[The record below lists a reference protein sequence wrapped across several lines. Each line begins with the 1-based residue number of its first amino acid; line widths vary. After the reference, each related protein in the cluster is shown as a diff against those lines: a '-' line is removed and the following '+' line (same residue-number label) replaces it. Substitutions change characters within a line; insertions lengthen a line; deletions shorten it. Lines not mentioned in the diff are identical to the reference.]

1 MEHCLISFM
10 VCKQVNRLPS
20 GSQQHLGFG
29 NLRRGWGGGKKK
41 AGGSTYCPDVIGP
54 QLTCFLILRAHL
66 PRRVPLHL
74 QTPIGNVMTTFLTN
88 PPPQQQGNHNGGQKG
103 GVGWERWGCF
113 HDVLSGDTKVGSVR
127 R

>member
-1 MEHCLISFM
+1 MRE
-10 VCKQVNRLPS
+10 
-20 GSQQHLGFG
+20 
-29 NLRRGWGGGKKK
+29 KKK

-88 PPPQQQGNHNGGQKG
+88 PPRSSRGTTMEGKKGVWGGRGG
-103 GVGWERWGCF
+103 GVFMMC
-113 HDVLSGDTKVGSVR
+113 
-127 R
+127 